1 METIT
6 HQKFSDKIK
15 VLPEFLAEELSD
27 FIDFLVYMNDKD
39 WADSLTVEE
48 KKSIEKGLKDI
59 EEGNVFSHESVM
71 EEMVIYRK
79 SKQKQF
85 FNLFV

>member
-6 HQKFSDKIK
+6 HQKLSDKIK

-27 FIDFLVYMNDKD
+27 FIDFLVYKNDKD

-48 KKSIEKGLKDI
+48 KISIEW
-59 EEGNVFSHESVM
+59 V
-71 EEMVIYRK
+71 
-79 SKQKQF
+79 
-85 FNLFV
+85 